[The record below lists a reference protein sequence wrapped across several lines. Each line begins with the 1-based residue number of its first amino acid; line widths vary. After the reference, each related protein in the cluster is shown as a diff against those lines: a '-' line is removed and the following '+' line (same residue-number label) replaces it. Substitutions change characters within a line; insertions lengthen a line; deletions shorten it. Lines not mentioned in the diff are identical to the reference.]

1 MNLKK
6 LSPAILSL
14 ITALCWFFVTVQLT
28 SGKSADFF
36 EMNLAQLMDQVV
48 ITPSKTFQKIS
59 EAPGTV
65 IVVTKQQIR
74 ERGYINLVD
83 LLEDLPGVDIQRQSA
98 PNPFNRISIRGITGN
113 NKFIILQNGFRIS
126 GPTGENIAIDNNF
139 PVFHVQRVEIIYGP
153 ASALYGA
160 DAFSG
165 IINLITEKADQIEG
179 AKVSTSIGTDGFYYN
194 YLNFGK
200 ALTQKIDL
208 TVGGHWH
215 TSDNPDLSETY
226 PDRYQGFQGDLLNP
240 NGSVFKTAADRGD
253 SYLGETGS
261 HSVYLELDFLKKFNI
276 GYTRS
281 FLNHPSTVNQKPER
295 ALFTE
300 DSEINTLLETYHGK
314 YKFEI
319 NPKLS
324 GITSIGYSRYEL
336 LPDTKFT
343 NDVGGFNAFKYA
355 EGEKLKIEQQLN
367 YEINEKNQLVG
378 GFIFENHD
386 ALPRTAD
393 LPKKFDPDKDPGD
406 QGLFYPNTD
415 IPILFFDVNYQ
426 NYGAYIQAQSKWT
439 DWLSTTIGTRFDY
452 DSRFGETFNPRV
464 GATIKPR
471 KGTTF
476 ELLYS
481 EAFLAPSP
489 QESFTHFGS
498 FDGTKNADGQ
508 FETFFFFIPNPD
520 LKPEKS
526 RTIEIN
532 ATHNVTQDFIVSL
545 SGYYTEVKDI
555 IETVRLDEPSFIIP
569 GAKILAPRRFENVGK
584 ATIWGAD
591 LRIDYQQ
598 NFDKFNLKIWG
609 NYSWLNGN
617 VITGDGNSVPLV
629 EVATNKVKMGFTLN
643 YLEKYFITPRLIWV
657 GKTTLFPASSFEKTD
672 PYAVVHLHAGVNNIY
687 KKLSAFIDIRNLADV
702 KYFNSGNTNR
712 RDFDRSPQDPRRV
725 VVGLEY
731 KF

>member
-1 MNLKK
+1 MD
-6 LSPAILSL
+6 
-14 ITALCWFFVTVQLT
+14 LT
-28 SGKSADFF
+28 
-36 EMNLAQLMDQVV
+36 QLMDQVV
-48 ITPSKTFQKIS
+48 ITPSKFLQKVS

-74 ERGYINLVD
+74 ERGYRNLVD
-83 LLEDLPGVDIQRQSA
+83 LLEDLPGIDIQRNSA

-113 NKFIILQNGFRIS
+113 NKFIIMQNGFRIS

-139 PVFHVQRVEIIYGP
+139 PVFHAQRVEIIYGP
-153 ASALYGA
+153 VSALYGPN
-160 DAFSG
+160 AFSG

-179 AKVSTSIGTDGFYYN
+179 AEVSTSIGTNGFYYN
-194 YLNFGK
+194 SLNFGK
-200 ALTQKIDL
+200 ALTKKIDL

-215 TSDNPDLSETY
+215 TSENPDLSKTY
-226 PDRYQGFQGDLLNP
+226 PDRYQGFQKDLLNFD
-240 NGSVFKTAADRGD
+240 GSVFKTAAQRGD
-253 SYLGETGS
+253 SYHGETGS
-261 HSVYLELDFLKKFNI
+261 YSVYLELDFLKKFNI

-281 FLNHPSTVNQKPER
+281 FLRHPSTVNQKPQS
-295 ALFTE
+295 ALFTK
-300 DSEINTLLETYHGK
+300 DSEVDTLLETYHGK
-314 YKFEI
+314 YKVEI
-319 NPKLS
+319 NPKLL
-324 GITSIGYSRYEL
+324 GITSINYSSYEL

-355 EGEKLKIEQQLN
+355 EGKRLKIGQQLN
-367 YEINEKNQLVG
+367 YEINEKNQLTG
-378 GFIFENHD
+378 GIVFKNFD

-393 LPKKFDPDKDPGD
+393 LPKKFDPSKDPGD

-426 NYGAYIQAQSKWT
+426 NYGAYIEAQSKWT
-439 DWLSTTIGTRFDY
+439 DWLTTTIGTRFDY
-452 DSRFGETFNPRV
+452 DSRFGKTFNPRL
-464 GATIKPR
+464 GTMIKPR
-471 KGTTF
+471 KDTTF

-481 EAFLAPSP
+481 EAFLSPSP

-508 FETFFFFIPNPD
+508 FETFFFFIPNPK

-526 RTIEIN
+526 RTVEIN
-532 ATHNVTQDFIVSL
+532 ATHNVTRNFIVSV
-545 SGYYTEVKDI
+545 SGYHTEVNNI
-555 IETVRLDEPSFIIP
+555 IETVRLNEPSFFIP

-591 LRIDYQQ
+591 LRADYQR
-598 NFDKFNLKIWG
+598 NFDNFKLKVWA

-617 VITGDGNSVPLV
+617 VVTGNGNSQPLSR
-629 EVATNKVKMGFTLN
+629 VAPNKIKMGFTLN

-657 GKTTLFPASSFEKTD
+657 DKTNLFPASSFKKTD

-687 KKLSAFIDIRNLADV
+687 KKLSAFIDIRNLGDV
-702 KYFNSGNTNR
+702 KYFNSGNTNN
-712 RDFDRSPQDPRRV
+712 RDFDRAPQYPRRI
-725 VVGLEY
+725 VVGLQY